1 MSFQLQLKDFERT
14 CMMGKTMF
22 VKGAD
27 MTLIKSML
35 SSLPCILFPFYFLN
49 GKDIEKVVEEFSLE
63 NSSGAKKILFSRL
76 GGVLCSPAI
85 CGLRA
90 LVVAELCDC

>member
-1 MSFQLQLKDFERT
+1 
-14 CMMGKTMF
+14 MMGKTMF

-63 NSSGAKKILFSRL
+63 NSSGGKKFFFSVGWEEFCVPL
-76 GGVLCSPAI
+76 QFVG
-85 CGLRA
+85 
-90 LVVAELCDC
+90 